1 MTLAHLPALQ
11 VVAPLMAAPLC
22 ALLRAPLAAWL
33 LTCAVA
39 AVAAATAGWL
49 LFTVTAGGAAVI
61 TYALGGWAAP
71 WGIEYRVDA
80 LGAFVLVIVT
90 GVNLVAVW
98 FGRASV
104 MREVPAAR
112 VFLFYTG
119 WLLCLTG
126 MLGIA
131 VSGDVFNV
139 FVFLEIASLASY
151 FLVSMGRDRRALSA
165 AFRYLLLGTVGATFI
180 LIAVGLLYQ
189 MTGTLN
195 MADLAVRLPP
205 LKESRTLQVAFAFL
219 SVGVG
224 LKAAVFPLHFWL
236 PGAYTFAPNMVTVF
250 LAGTSTKVS
259 VYILLRFFFSVIGAD
274 ISFDALKLH
283 WFLLPLALAGIFA
296 ASIAAIYQNDV
307 KRLLA
312 FSSVAQVGYMILG
325 VALASA
331 AGLSAALVHLFNHAL
346 MKSAL
351 FFTVACMVFRVGNS
365 KLTDLAGLAKRMPL
379 TAAAL
384 VVSGLSLIG
393 FPFTAGFISKW
404 ALLAAALQS
413 HGWWLALLVLASS
426 LLAVVYMWRVVEAL
440 YCAPRAP
447 ATVESQ
453 AMTVTEAP
461 LPLLAGA
468 WLLAAANV
476 AFGLSTELSRGVAER
491 AALLLFGGAP

>member
-1 MTLAHLPALQ
+1 VIVHLPALQ
-11 VVAPLMAAPLC
+11 VVAPLLAAPLC
-22 ALLRAPLAAWL
+22 VMLRAPVAAWL

-39 AVAAATAGWL
+39 VAVFGIAATL
-49 LFTVTAGGAAVI
+49 LFTVTAGAATI

-71 WGIEYRVDA
+71 WGIEYRIDA
-80 LGAFVLVIVT
+80 LGAYLLIIIT
-90 GVNLVAVW
+90 GVNLVAVL
-98 FGRASV
+98 FGRAGV
-104 MREVPAAR
+104 MREIAAPR

-139 FVFLEIASLASY
+139 FVFLEITSLASY

-195 MADLAVRLPP
+195 MADLAMRLPA
-205 LKESRTLQVAFAFL
+205 LADSRTLQVAFAFL
-219 SVGVG
+219 TVGVG
-224 LKAAVFPLHFWL
+224 LKAAVFPLHLWL
-236 PGAYTFAPNMVTVF
+236 PGAYTFAPSMVTVF

-259 VYILLRFFFSVIGAD
+259 IYILLRFFFSVIGAEL
-274 ISFDALKLH
+274 SFDALKLH
-283 WFLLPLALAGIFA
+283 WFLLPPALAGIFV
-296 ASIAAIYQNDV
+296 ASIAAIYQHDV

-325 VALASA
+325 VALGTR
-331 AGLSAALVHLFNHAL
+331 AGLAATLVHLFNHAL
-346 MKSAL
+346 MKTAL
-351 FFTVACMVFRVGNS
+351 FFAVACIVFRAGGAS
-365 KLTDLAGLAKRMPL
+365 LSDLAGIGKRMPL

-404 ALLAAALQS
+404 ALLAAALES
-413 HGWWLALLVLASS
+413 YGWWLALLVLASS
-426 LLAVVYMWRVVEAL
+426 LLAVIYMWRVVEAM
-440 YCAPRAP
+440 YRAP
-447 ATVESQ
+447 PASPPGPRTV
-453 AMTVTEAP
+453 VEAP

-476 AFGLSTELSRGVAER
+476 LFGLSTDLSLGVAEEA
-491 AALLLFGGAP
+491 AALLFGVAR